1 MHNSFFFPPT
11 SIPALCRYL
20 AFLFRLSSRR
30 FSKENGKISRAQNVQ
45 RHLMYVCA
53 CNEMVAA
60 KVGTKP
66 LSSSQDLP
74 HLSWPVFN
82 FFEPQLLFL
91 LPAPL
96 WIALRF
102 AP

>member
-1 MHNSFFFPPT
+1 
-11 SIPALCRYL
+11 
-20 AFLFRLSSRR
+20 
-30 FSKENGKISRAQNVQ
+30 
-45 RHLMYVCA
+45 MYVCA

-96 WIALRF
+96 RIALRF